1 MTVPNN
7 VLEISETNFIRTVS
21 RNSVVLRWVALQICC
36 FGNFRNTLRLKKLK
50 RYGSP
55 NVFWKLPK
63 HCLFYGFMQN
73 LFIEGHKL
81 LLQKFPKQFLYCP
94 RFLLKTVTK
103 CAPEISETLFIKVV
117 PDFSQRRSNNTALEI
132 YETTFINKGCSRI
145 LLKTVAKC
153 CVRNFRSSFYNDCL
167 SARVMHNEQNEH

>member
-1 MTVPNN
+1 MIFQKF
-7 VLEISETNFIRTVS
+7 LETNFIRAVS
-21 RNSVVLRWVALQICC
+21 RNSAVLTRFAQICC
-36 FGNFRNTLRLKKLK
+36 FGNFRNTISLKKLK

-55 NVFWKLPK
+55 NMFRKLPK

-73 LFIEGHKL
+73 LFIEGHKM

-117 PDFSQRRSNNTALEI
+117 PDFSQRRSKNTASEI
-132 YETTFINKGCSRI
+132 SETTFYK
-145 LLKTVAKC
+145 
-153 CVRNFRSSFYNDCL
+153 
-167 SARVMHNEQNEH
+167 